1 MMRRLGAA
9 FGASL
14 CALLLATPACAH
26 GQDGVWAGPLWTY
39 DPWVLLPLYA
49 CGLAYWLGTFR
60 VWRRAGFGRG
70 IRFWQSACFW
80 GGWSALGLA
89 LVSPLHWLGERLF
102 VAHMAEHCI
111 LIAVAAPLI
120 VAGRPT
126 AGVLWGIP
134 KPAGAAF
141 VAVAHWRPVAAAWRT
156 LTGPVAASFVH
167 GAVLWA
173 WHLPALYQLTL
184 SNVGWHRVEHLSF
197 TATAMLFWWSLARRE
212 HHGVKLGCLFVTTL
226 HCGLLGLL
234 LTLSPRLWYPT
245 QSAIAA
251 DWGLTPLQDQQLAGL
266 VMWVPMSA
274 AYTIAALYVASVWIG
289 RASAGTGIL
298 AATRPPAPGR

>member
-1 MMRRLGAA
+1 MNRRLGGA

-26 GQDGVWAGPLWTY
+26 GRDGVWAGPLWTY
-39 DPWVLLPLYA
+39 DPWIVVPLYA
-49 CGLAYWLGTFR
+49 CGLAYWLGTLR
-60 VWRRAGFGRG
+60 VWRHAGFGRG
-70 IRFWQSACFW
+70 IRLWQSACFW
-80 GGWSALGLA
+80 SGWTALALA
-89 LVSPLHWLGERLF
+89 LVSPLHWLGEHLF
-102 VAHMAEHCI
+102 VAHMVEHCI

-126 AGVLWGIP
+126 AGLLWGIP
-134 KPAGAAF
+134 KRAGTAF
-141 VAVAHWRPVAAAWRT
+141 VALAHWRPVTVAWTT

-184 SNVGWHRVEHLSF
+184 SSIGWHRVEHLSF
-197 TATAMLFWWSLARRE
+197 TATAMLFWWSLARGG
-212 HHGVKLGCLFVTTL
+212 HQGVKLGCLFVTTM

-234 LTLSPRLWYPT
+234 LTLSPRLWYPA

-274 AYTIAALYVASVWIG
+274 VYTIAALYVASVWIG
-289 RASAGTGIL
+289 GASARADVL
-298 AATRPPAPGR
+298 AATRRPEPGW